1 MQRSPKTSTTWVCTD
16 IQFTR
21 LVPGTCG
28 KRWRSYADELG
39 IRLEV
44 IDASQ
49 DIAHEIDELKR
60 AVGSAA
66 ARLVHEGDTII
77 LDAGVTTT
85 YMARACGLAG
95 RYGHHE
101 FVACTERTGR
111 RKGNNPGVSGVW
123 CGPRAAPWLGPELKP
138 RSRSCGP
145 TRPLFLAPDSVL
157 TLVSP
162 PRISRRPRSR
172 KL

>member
-1 MQRSPKTSTTWVCTD
+1 MRDYT
-16 IQFTR
+16 
-21 LVPGTCG
+21 
-28 KRWRSYADELG
+28 DELG

-85 YMARACGLAG
+85 YMVTSLAGLAG

-101 FVACTERTGR
+101 LRC
-111 RKGNNPGVSGVW
+111 
-123 CGPRAAPWLGPELKP
+123 LY
-138 RSRSCGP
+138 
-145 TRPLFLAPDSVL
+145 
-157 TLVSP
+157 
-162 PRISRRPRSR
+162 
-172 KL
+172 